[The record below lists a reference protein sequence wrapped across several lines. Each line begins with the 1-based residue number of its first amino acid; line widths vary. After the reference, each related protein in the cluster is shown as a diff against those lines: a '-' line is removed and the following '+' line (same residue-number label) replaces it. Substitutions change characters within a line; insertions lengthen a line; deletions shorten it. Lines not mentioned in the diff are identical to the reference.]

1 MSVSLIAL
9 RLELHSD
16 YGISTDITFKA
27 SKFTNKSMTET
38 NVSSSAKVVNAVE
51 EATHESTEEQ
61 SSVTQTQTQSQ
72 KPKHRGCRELHDIT
86 IESYMNTTNE
96 SKMMSRQ
103 TSVKSTSSKESTP
116 ELSTDG
122 QSVGAIGSTATAIAD
137 RKAIGSMA
145 SLNQIQFYS
154 GNHLVEVTKGVLH
167 LYKENKLT
175 PFGEESERSEMVC
188 ILSVPAAMTI
198 HDVLQFTAAV
208 NQDIKHIRIIRDN
221 KPNQYMVLI
230 KFSNQRSAD
239 EFYKAF
245 NGIPFNSIEPD
256 VCHLV
261 FVANIETIKESEE
274 SSLPLSGFTELPT
287 CPVCLERMDES
298 VEGILTILCN
308 HSFHGGCL
316 DKWGDSSCPV
326 CRYCQTPEL
335 IPDNRCF
342 ECGSQASQQ
351 DTLWICLICGHIGC
365 GRYNEGHAYKHYS
378 ETQHTY
384 AMQLGSNN
392 RVWDYAG
399 DNYVH
404 RLLQNKDGKPV
415 EVECNQAN
423 SDEKIDSVQLE
434 YTYLLTNQLEAQ
446 RHYFEEALAR
456 IESDA
461 HHQIDEV
468 IDKNKI
474 IVEERD
480 ELKTNLAVITKEKQ
494 SLDRKVNTLS
504 TKLNKIQSEL
514 KEERELNACLRE
526 NQMGW
531 QSKITETEVQLKELK
546 TVKDKEV
553 TELQEQVRDL
563 MFFLET
569 QEKLKSVSDEARDEI
584 ASGHI
589 VVQQNESAGTSS
601 RPKSKVK
608 KR

>member
-1 MSVSLIAL
+1 
-9 RLELHSD
+9 
-16 YGISTDITFKA
+16 
-27 SKFTNKSMTET
+27 
-38 NVSSSAKVVNAVE
+38 
-51 EATHESTEEQ
+51 
-61 SSVTQTQTQSQ
+61 
-72 KPKHRGCRELHDIT
+72 
-86 IESYMNTTNE
+86 
-96 SKMMSRQ
+96 
-103 TSVKSTSSKESTP
+103 
-116 ELSTDG
+116 
-122 QSVGAIGSTATAIAD
+122 
-137 RKAIGSMA
+137 
-145 SLNQIQFYS
+145 
-154 GNHLVEVTKGVLH
+154 
-167 LYKENKLT
+167 
-175 PFGEESERSEMVC
+175 
-188 ILSVPAAMTI
+188 
-198 HDVLQFTAAV
+198 
-208 NQDIKHIRIIRDN
+208 
-221 KPNQYMVLI
+221 
-230 KFSNQRSAD
+230 
-239 EFYKAF
+239 
-245 NGIPFNSIEPD
+245 
-256 VCHLV
+256 
-261 FVANIETIKESEE
+261 
-274 SSLPLSGFTELPT
+274 
-287 CPVCLERMDES
+287 
-298 VEGILTILCN
+298 
-308 HSFHGGCL
+308 
-316 DKWGDSSCPV
+316 
-326 CRYCQTPEL
+326 
-335 IPDNRCF
+335 
-342 ECGSQASQQ
+342 
-351 DTLWICLICGHIGC
+351 
-365 GRYNEGHAYKHYS
+365 
-378 ETQHTY
+378 
-384 AMQLGSNN
+384 MQLGSNN

-480 ELKTNLAVITKEKQ
+480 ELKANLAVITKEKQ

-504 TKLNKIQSEL
+504 TKLNKLQSEL

-569 QEKLKSVSDEARDEI
+569 QEKLKTVSDEARDEI